1 MEGSSSTT
9 GRSEPAEGAGPGGSA
24 DQWEASALLV
34 VRQGSRWRGRDDSC
48 SADQWE
54 ASALLVV
61 GSRWRGGG
69 RHLLPGPMATL
80 ASACLSDGDLA
91 EGAGRQQLTVTN
103 GMRAHCLSDR
113 EFHQLDK
120 LIKR

>member
-54 ASALLVV
+54 CERPGLPDWAGNSGNPGERVLVRRGLGGGGGATAAHCDQWDASALFV
-61 GSRWRGGG
+61 
-69 RHLLPGPMATL
+69 
-80 ASACLSDGDLA
+80 
-91 EGAGRQQLTVTN
+91 RQGVPPI
-103 GMRAHCLSDR
+103 G
-113 EFHQLDK
+113 
-120 LIKR
+120 